1 MNIRITGTLERT
13 RTEPERAEVAVG
25 ETVQWSI
32 EVTGGT
38 RSVEWEIYFENE
50 SPFRRRSYRVRT
62 EAQSLTIPAV
72 PETGVHVGR
81 IDAGIADE
89 PGEYKYGVKATDE
102 TTRRALSDDDPY
114 IIVRRRPRQ
123 THEH

>member
-1 MNIRITGTLERT
+1 MNIHITGTLERT

-25 ETVQWSI
+25 ETVRWSI

-38 RSVEWEIYFENE
+38 RSVEWEVYFENE
-50 SPFRRRSYRVRT
+50 SPFRRRSYRVTTDARL
-62 EAQSLTIPAV
+62 LTIPPG
-72 PETGVHVGR
+72 PEAGLHVGQ

-89 PGEYKYGVKATDE
+89 RGEYKYGVKATDE

-114 IIVRRRPRQ
+114 IIVRRHPRQ